1 MIRERPI
8 YRGDK
13 YKSLNSGNP
22 LFLDLSSLPLSPP
35 YTYPV
40 SPQLKKRGGGG
51 GGGGRLIVGTL
62 RKTFSID
69 SRQAKVL
76 LALSLLIC
84 LDAAKILY
92 C

>member
-13 YKSLNSGNP
+13 YKSLDSGNP

-51 GGGGRLIVGTL
+51 GGVPDRWNL
-62 RKTFSID
+62 K
-69 SRQAKVL
+69 
-76 LALSLLIC
+76 
-84 LDAAKILY
+84 
-92 C
+92 

>member
-13 YKSLNSGNP
+13 YKSLDSGNP

-40 SPQLKKRGGGG
+40 SPQLKNFINDVKQGCVTE
-51 GGGGRLIVGTL
+51 RLL
-62 RKTFSID
+62 PREHKAQ
-69 SRQAKVL
+69 RMNPPYKP
-76 LALSLLIC
+76 
-84 LDAAKILY
+84 
-92 C
+92 

>member
-51 GGGGRLIVGTL
+51 SLIVGTL
-62 RKTFSID
+62 SKTFSID

>member
-13 YKSLNSGNP
+13 YKSLDSGNP

-51 GGGGRLIVGTL
+51 GGEQPDRRNL
-62 RKTFSID
+62 KS
-69 SRQAKVL
+69 S
-76 LALSLLIC
+76 C
-84 LDAAKILY
+84 L
-92 C
+92 

>member
-40 SPQLKKRGGGG
+40 SPPLKKMGGGG
-51 GGGGRLIVGTL
+51 IVGTL
-62 RKTFSID
+62 SKTFSID

>member
-40 SPQLKKRGGGG
+40 SPQLKKRGG
-51 GGGGRLIVGTL
+51 RSLIVGTL
-62 RKTFSID
+62 SKTFSID

-84 LDAAKILY
+84 LDAVKILY